1 MANNIIHFSSD
12 DNHLINKK
20 KKIRLIF
27 FILVVTIPVQQGFTA
42 AFLTSSGEPPRY
54 TTAPDV
60 QMAAPQGQPIYE
72 SPGNAEKE
80 MIG

>member
-1 MANNIIHFSSD
+1 MT
-12 DNHLINKK
+12 
-20 KKIRLIF
+20 
-27 FILVVTIPVQQGFTA
+27 VPVQQGFTA

-54 TTAPDV
+54 TTVPDA
-60 QMAAPQGQPIYE
+60 QMAAPQGQPMYE